1 MRRLHSRTDEALAF
15 ADAVERGLR
24 PEERSFTYIS
34 RTGRRGLGIDPS
46 GAARLTVQNGKLGGY
61 VLLSRD
67 RHELYV
73 HTPDMAAGEAAR
85 VLTAGRAQI
94 SLGRPRGAA
103 ASGASRR
110 ETPVVDGDWH
120 NVEESDELEPLAA
133 GPGPLLERLTD
144 GMGPRCALRAV
155 NVTEVLSE
163 SVCAAS
169 EGTRAVS
176 RCRGVE
182 LHATAADAD
191 GAVGASLSRYAAT
204 LDRVDAAGLG
214 RELALTVKA
223 LSPPTKDFDGPEVRF
238 TPSAAAQLLRAVVAG
253 LLLNPMVDCP
263 PLGVALVDD
272 GRAEDGP
279 AAHAFDCEGTPT
291 GAMELVTG
299 QGAQQGIA
307 TRLTSVAG
315 TDGAPVDRLTGHA
328 RWDPVRNLPLPAA
341 TNVRLVPADR
351 LEAPW
356 SGERCVVADVR
367 SLGVE
372 EHRSSG
378 KLAFRLLAVRAVDGV
393 PAHAYTP
400 MVVEGEAAAFLAA
413 ITGAGETV
421 SYHPGPFAVGGADLV
436 MDLSRL
442 RSKSEA

>member
-1 MRRLHSRTDEALAF
+1 MRRLHSRADEALAF
-15 ADAVERGLR
+15 ADAVESGLK
-24 PEERSFTYIS
+24 PVERSFTYIS

-61 VLLSRD
+61 VLLSSD

-73 HTPDMAAGEAAR
+73 HTPDMAVGEASR
-85 VLTAGRAQI
+85 VLEAGRAQI
-94 SLGRPRGAA
+94 SLGRPRRAA
-103 ASGASRR
+103 ASAVLHPDASV
-110 ETPVVDGDWH
+110 TGDGWH

-133 GPGPLLERLTD
+133 EPGPLLERLTD
-144 GMGPRCALRAV
+144 GTGAECALRAV

-169 EGTRAVS
+169 EGARAVS
-176 RCRGVE
+176 TCRGVE
-182 LHATAADAD
+182 LHATAADTD
-191 GAVGASLSRYAAT
+191 GTVGASLSRCAAT
-204 LDRVDAAGLG
+204 LDRVDAVGLG
-214 RELALTVKA
+214 LELALTVGA
-223 LSPPTKDFDGPEVRF
+223 LAPPAADFDGPEVCF
-238 TPSAAAQLLRAVVAG
+238 TPSAAAQLLRAVVAS

-263 PLGVALVDD
+263 PLGLALVDD

-299 QGAQQGIA
+299 QGTQRGIA

-315 TDGAPVDRLTGHA
+315 TDGAPVERLTGHA

-341 TNVRLVPADR
+341 TNVRLEPADR
-351 LEAPW
+351 LEDPW
-356 SGERCVVADVR
+356 AGERCVVADVR

-378 KLAFRLLAVRAVDGV
+378 KLAFRLLAVRAVDGL

-421 SYHPGPFAVGGADLV
+421 SYCPGPFAVGGADLV